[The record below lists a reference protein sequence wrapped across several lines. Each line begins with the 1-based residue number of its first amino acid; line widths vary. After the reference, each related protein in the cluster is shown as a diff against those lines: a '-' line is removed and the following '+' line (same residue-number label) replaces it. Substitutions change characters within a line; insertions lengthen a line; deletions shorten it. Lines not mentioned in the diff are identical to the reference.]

1 MKFKAKAVQGCVIG
15 PCSCVSPFQDSKY
28 GKGNRVHNMLGPR
41 RKDTS
46 TTMRCSVC
54 GKSR

>member
-1 MKFKAKAVQGCVIG
+1 MKITVHTVQGCIIG
-15 PCSCVSPFQDSKY
+15 PCKCVSPYQDSKY

>member
-1 MKFKAKAVQGCVIG
+1 MKITVKAIQGCVIG
-15 PCSCVSPFQDSKY
+15 PCRCVSPYQDSKY